1 MKTARSVEH
10 RAHVAVLLADGFE
23 EIEAIS
29 VIDVL
34 RRAGLTVSAVGVH
47 GARATGSHAIEVAC
61 DTTLDALDVEAIDWI
76 VLPGGMP
83 GARVLAEDARVQ
95 ALLRAHDERGRALAA
110 ICAAPMALGR
120 AGLLRG
126 KRATCFP
133 GFEHELTGADVDA
146 RSRVVVDG
154 RVITSRGPGTALE
167 FALAIVR
174 ATAGDALADKLTSGM
189 LVRAEA

>member
-1 MKTARSVEH
+1 MSAKRSVED
-10 RAHVAVLLADGFE
+10 RPHVAVLLADGFE
-23 EIEAIS
+23 EIEAIT

-34 RRAGLTVSAVGVH
+34 RRAELTVSAVGVH
-47 GARATGSHAIEVAC
+47 GARATGSHAIEVTC
-61 DTTLDALDVEAIDWI
+61 DTTLDALDASRVDWV

-83 GARVLAEDARVQ
+83 GARVLADDARVQ
-95 ALLRAHDERGRALAA
+95 ALVRAHHERGRALAA

-120 AGLLRG
+120 AGVLRG

-133 GFEHELTGADVDA
+133 GFEAELAGAEVDT

-154 RVITSRGPGTALE
+154 DVITSRGPGTALE

-174 ATAGDALADKLTSGM
+174 AAKGDALADKLTSGM
-189 LVRAEA
+189 LVAAGA